1 MMSGLFD
8 SNAIFFVETDAI
20 NGINGTIITYCY
32 GLIWIESKP
41 EHNNRLIIAQLA
53 LLGGSELRETIFCLN
68 PNEPPALTFIVYDN

>member
-1 MMSGLFD
+1 M
-8 SNAIFFVETDAI
+8 ETRPRKI
-20 NGINGTIITYCY
+20 PRLIPRCY